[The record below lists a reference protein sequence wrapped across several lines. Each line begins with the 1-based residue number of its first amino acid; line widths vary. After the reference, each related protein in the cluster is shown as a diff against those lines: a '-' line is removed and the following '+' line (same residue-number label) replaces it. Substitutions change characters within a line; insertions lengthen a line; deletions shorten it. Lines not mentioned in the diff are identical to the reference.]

1 VLHWQPEERHL
12 GIKETLAPMSKLLKT
27 VKQDIIDA
35 LNSDQLV
42 LPSLPEVALK
52 VRDTAEDPD
61 ATIKQLTEIISHD
74 SALSTRII
82 RVVNSPLLRAPQE
95 VRDLSMAVSRLGMN
109 YTSNLAIGLAM
120 EQMFQATSDMIDK
133 RMRQLWRLT
142 GQVAAMATVLSKHTK
157 AAGAEEALLA
167 GLVHRLG
174 ALPIL
179 TFAEERDD
187 LILDNITLGQVIDQL
202 HGPLG
207 SAILERWDFSPQL
220 SRVPREYRK
229 FDRSPGDADLTDIIT
244 VANLLVLKDSTSGWS
259 RVDWTE
265 VTAFERLSI
274 PQDREDP
281 LYADLEL
288 DAASAQAAF
297 L

>member
-1 VLHWQPEERHL
+1 
-12 GIKETLAPMSKLLKT
+12 MSKLLET

-35 LNSDQLV
+35 LNNDQLV

-61 ATIKQLTEIISHD
+61 ATIKQLTDIISRD

-142 GQVAAMATVLSKHTK
+142 GQVSAMATILARHT
-157 AAGAEEALLA
+157 AAVGPEEALLA
-167 GLVHRLG
+167 ALVHRLG

-179 TFAEERDD
+179 TFAEERND
-187 LILDNITLGQVIDQL
+187 LILDNITLGQIIDQL
-202 HGPLG
+202 HGHLG
-207 SAILERWDFSPQL
+207 SVILERWDFSQQL
-220 SRVPREYRK
+220 SRVPRDYRK
-229 FDRSPGDADLTDIIT
+229 FDRTPGEADLTDIVT
-244 VANLLVLKDSTSGWS
+244 VANLVVLKDSTSGWS
-259 RVDWTE
+259 RVDWTT
-265 VTAFERLSI
+265 VTAFERLSL
-274 PQDREDP
+274 PNDRDDP
-281 LYADLEL
+281 LYAELERE
-288 DAASAQAAF
+288 AATAQAAF

>member
-1 VLHWQPEERHL
+1 
-12 GIKETLAPMSKLLKT
+12 MSKLLET

-35 LNSDQLV
+35 LNNDQLV

-61 ATIKQLTEIISHD
+61 ATIKQLTDIISRD
-74 SALSTRII
+74 SALSARII

-142 GQVAAMATVLSKHTK
+142 GQVSAMATILARQTAIV
-157 AAGAEEALLA
+157 GAEEALLA
-167 GLVHRLG
+167 ALVHRLG

-187 LILDNITLGQVIDQL
+187 LILDNITLGQIIDQL
-202 HGPLG
+202 HGHLG
-207 SAILERWDFSPQL
+207 SVILERWDFSPQL
-220 SRVPREYRK
+220 SRVPRDYRK
-229 FDRSPGDADLTDIIT
+229 FDRNPAEADLTDIIT
-244 VANLLVLKDSTSGWS
+244 VANLIVLKDSTSGWS
-259 RVDWTE
+259 RMDWTK
-265 VTAFERLSI
+265 VSAFERLAL
-274 PQDREDP
+274 PNDREDP
-281 LYADLEL
+281 LYAELERE
-288 DAASAQAAF
+288 AATAQAAF

>member
-1 VLHWQPEERHL
+1 
-12 GIKETLAPMSKLLKT
+12 MSKLLET

-35 LNSDQLV
+35 LNNDQLV

-61 ATIKQLTEIISHD
+61 ATIKQLTDIISRD
-74 SALSTRII
+74 SALSARII

-142 GQVAAMATVLSKHTK
+142 GQVSAMATILARQT
-157 AAGAEEALLA
+157 AAVGPEEALLA
-167 GLVHRLG
+167 ALVHRLG

-187 LILDNITLGQVIDQL
+187 LILDNITLGQIIDQL
-202 HGPLG
+202 HGHLG
-207 SAILERWDFSPQL
+207 SVILERWDFSPQL
-220 SRVPREYRK
+220 SRVPRDYRK
-229 FDRSPGDADLTDIIT
+229 FDRSPADADLTDIIT
-244 VANLLVLKDSTSGWS
+244 VANLIVLKDSTSGWS
-259 RVDWTE
+259 RMDWTK
-265 VTAFERLSI
+265 VRAFERLALPI
-274 PQDREDP
+274 DREDP
-281 LYADLEL
+281 LYAELERE
-288 DAASAQAAF
+288 ATTAQAAF